1 LGVGSV
7 GRSADGGSADTYGH
21 TTPYGRATVNTGTV
35 RASVM
40 NTNAANTGTPTA
52 IGKGII

>member
-1 LGVGSV
+1 MGVGSV

-21 TTPYGRATVNTGTV
+21 ATPYDRATVNTGTV

-40 NTNAANTGTPTA
+40 NTNAADANAPPT
-52 IGKGII
+52 ICEDIS